1 MDSLIFRGPKLAS
14 HDISSNIFGGF
25 DRLRVL
31 LESEIGGD
39 KLCFTRI
46 LGKQDVAEINF
57 AQVLNF

>member
-46 LGKQDVAEINF
+46 FRKQDVAEANF